1 MLTASDHIISFATEI
16 QQGGALG
23 PLLFTMAVVEVAS
36 SIASSFNI
44 WYFDDE
50 TLDGRISAISGELF
64 LLQLEVNTSKWEII
78 HYNYSADD
86 FEGAILD
93 IILILED
100 IKIS

>member
-1 MLTASDHIISFATEI
+1 MLTASDHISFATEI

-36 SIASSFNI
+36 SIASFNI

-64 LLQLEVNTSKWEII
+64 LPQLEVEII